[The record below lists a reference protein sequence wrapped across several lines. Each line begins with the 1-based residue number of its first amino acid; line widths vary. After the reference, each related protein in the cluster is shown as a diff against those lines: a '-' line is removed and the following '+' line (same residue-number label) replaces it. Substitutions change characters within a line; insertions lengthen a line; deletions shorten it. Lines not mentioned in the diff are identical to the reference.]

1 MDEIGKL
8 SFDFNYI
15 FMCRSSISSL
25 LCPATVFILCF
36 VFKSQEF
43 FIRLNTVFQNLSH
56 YSIWNLHILNS
67 AIYYFCLL
75 PLRIIWCA
83 LLDFWLWVIQVFGI
97 LWGLIWNKFFQ
108 REFVFTFEHLWT
120 ELLDNI
126 HVQVFVWIYDFLSLE

>member
-15 FMCRSSISSL
+15 FMCGSSISSL

-108 REFVFTFEHLWT
+108 REFVFTFESCVVSKLFIWS
-120 ELLDNI
+120 LLD
-126 HVQVFVWIYDFLSLE
+126 